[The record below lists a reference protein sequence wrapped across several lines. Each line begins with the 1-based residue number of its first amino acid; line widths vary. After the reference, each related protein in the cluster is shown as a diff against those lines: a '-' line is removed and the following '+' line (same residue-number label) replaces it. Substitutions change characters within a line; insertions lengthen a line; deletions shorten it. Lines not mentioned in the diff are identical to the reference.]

1 MVKTAAV
8 VRREVTDA
16 NIAQKWR
23 AVWEWVWESFRLSCV
38 ERRRRQLSVLHFL
51 LFRRDLGGTDL
62 GIYRVCTL
70 TKFYGTQNNL
80 AVSSCYSAQGPDF
93 TIEKAVSNS
102 LMMSFLTRLPL
113 RSISPKCPSTACPH
127 PGFQPYPVTIIWT
140 SDPAPDDVQPSSGG
154 FRRLWHALCKGVPS
168 PLHQYPSA
176 YLQNVSHN
184 VL

>member
-62 GIYRVCTL
+62 GIVFVHSQNSTELKLTL
-70 TKFYGTQNNL
+70 LCLLVTPHK
-80 AVSSCYSAQGPDF
+80 AQ
-93 TIEKAVSNS
+93 TS
-102 LMMSFLTRLPL
+102 
-113 RSISPKCPSTACPH
+113 RSKKPS
-127 PGFQPYPVTIIWT
+127 QI
-140 SDPAPDDVQPSSGG
+140 
-154 FRRLWHALCKGVPS
+154 L
-168 PLHQYPSA
+168 
-176 YLQNVSHN
+176 
-184 VL
+184 